1 MSDSDTYEAGTN
13 LYIGNGVGGPANGQ
27 ELISRFAKGV
37 LLVDV
42 EGSRCWVYDWVDGQ
56 FFIKPDEVGR
66 EERPLDQLRM
76 EETGLLNYE
85 YDVLAYTDPIQ
96 FVEEAVVDGN

>member
-1 MSDSDTYEAGTN
+1 MSDLNTYEGAAN
-13 LYIGNGVGGPANGQ
+13 LFIGNAVDGPANGH

-42 EGSRCWVYDWVDGQ
+42 KGSRCWVYDWVDGQ
-56 FFIKPDEVGR
+56 FFLRADEQGR
-66 EERPLDQLRM
+66 EERPLDLARM

-96 FVEEAVVDGN
+96 FVEEDMPNGN

>member
-1 MSDSDTYEAGTN
+1 MSNIDNYEDGTD
-13 LYIGNGVGGPANGQ
+13 LFIGNGVGGPMDKE
-27 ELISRFAKGV
+27 ELISRFAKGI

-42 EGSRCWVYDWVDGQ
+42 QGSRCWVYDWVDGQ
-56 FFIKPDEVGR
+56 FFIKPDELGR
-66 EERPLDQLRM
+66 EERPLDQMRM

-96 FVEEAVVDGN
+96 FLEEEVEDGD